1 MQEFYSNGKLLISGE
16 YVVLDGAKA
25 LALPTKFGQS
35 LTIMPIDETKL
46 FWKSYNNDKSLWFEG
61 TFDIENGTLKAHQ
74 DNEVSNRIVQ
84 ILQTAQTLNP
94 DFLSSNQGYNIS
106 TALTFPKNWGLGTS
120 STLINNIADWAE
132 VNAYELLKNTFGGS
146 GYDIAC
152 AQNNLPITF
161 QRTQNDIEVNALNFN
176 PEFKEHIYFVYL
188 NEKQNSREGI
198 ATYNSNKSNIEPVI
212 SEINKITEL
221 LLNCESLTTFE
232 DLLTQHE
239 SIISKVIKQQTVKDR
254 LFPDFNG
261 VVKSLGAWG
270 GDFVL
275 VASEDDPT
283 SYFKTKG
290 YHTILRYQDMIL

>member
-1 MQEFYSNGKLLISGE
+1 MQQFYSNGKLLISGE

-35 LTIMPIDETKL
+35 LIVTPLDDPKL
-46 FWKSYNNDKSLWFEG
+46 IWKSYNSDTSLWFEG
-61 TFDIENGTLKAHQ
+61 TFEIENGKLKPNQ
-74 DNEVSNRIVQ
+74 NNETSDRIIQ
-84 ILQTAQTLNP
+84 IIQAAKTLNP
-94 DFLSSNQGYNIS
+94 DFLCSNQGYTIS

-120 STLINNIADWAE
+120 STLINNIADWAKID
-132 VNAYELLKNTFGGS
+132 AFELLKNTFGGS

-152 AQNNLPITF
+152 AQNNNPITY
-161 QRTQNDIEVNALNFN
+161 QRTPNGIQVNTLVFS

-212 SEINKITEL
+212 SEINAITSQL
-221 LLNCESLTTFE
+221 ISCTSLTSFE

-239 SIISKVIKQQTVKDR
+239 AIISKVTKQQPVKDR

-261 VVKSLGAWG
+261 VIKSLGAWG

-275 VASEDDPT
+275 VTSEDNPT
-283 SYFKTKG
+283 AYFKEKG
-290 YHTILRYQDMIL
+290 YHTIISYSDMIL